1 MVMLAHALCAR
12 RREGVVEM
20 PLDGTVA
27 RNDLNYLLFRQQI
40 ERSRARTAACAAART
55 AHADL
60 ADLYQQRI
68 ERLTG
73 GNIRFPAAAPS
84 VEQDRHEQ

>member
-1 MVMLAHALCAR
+1 
-12 RREGVVEM
+12 M

-27 RNDLNYLLFRQQI
+27 RNDLNYLLFLQQI
-40 ERSRARTAACAAART
+40 ERSRARTAASAAART
-55 AHADL
+55 AHANF

-73 GNIRFPAAAPS
+73 GNIRFPAAARS